1 MISLV
6 TQHLKELAVEVR
18 VLAGLIL
25 RLFQIFLKIFLV
37 TLVEVDQLEDQAIEE
52 MI

>member
-1 MISLV
+1 MV
-6 TQHLKELAVEVR
+6 TQHLKVLVEEVK

-25 RLFQIFLKIFLV
+25 RLFQIFLKIFLA
-37 TLVEVDQLEDQAIEE
+37 TLAEVDQLEDQAIEE